1 MATRFVGLDVH
12 HDTVVITA
20 VDHQQ
25 KVILKPKAI
34 RMDQLPDW
42 VQHGLEPSD
51 HVVLE
56 ATSNAWTIHDLL
68 KPLVGKVVV
77 THAAEV
83 KQIAHTMVKT
93 DKRDA
98 LVLARLLAANL
109 LPEVWVPPQPVRE
122 LRALVSHRRQLVEQQ
137 RAAKNRLR
145 SLLARHQV
153 SPPPGGIDKET
164 TRAWWA
170 QLSLPLSERL
180 LAEQNLRLLTEVEA
194 MLDEV
199 DRELA
204 RLSVQPLWRPAM
216 AFLIQLPGIG
226 MRTGMIL
233 LSAIGDIQ
241 RFPSAK
247 HLVGYSGLGARVY
260 SSGQTYRTGGIT
272 KQGRRELRTTLV
284 EVAWVAVRT
293 HEYWAQQFHALAQRI
308 GKAKAIV
315 ALARKLLVV
324 IWHVLSKHEVDRHAD
339 EAAVARSLMR
349 WGAYYGA
356 ATSLRLPRAVFV
368 RQELVRLGLGESV
381 TSIFFAGRQN
391 RLPPAETCFP
401 T

>member
-12 HDTVVITA
+12 HDTVVIAA
-20 VDHQQ
+20 VDHEQ
-25 KVILKPKAI
+25 KVILKPKEI
-34 RMDQLPDW
+34 RMYQLQAW
-42 VQHGLEPSD
+42 VQHGLEPTD
-51 HVVLE
+51 QVVLE

-83 KQIAHTMVKT
+83 KLIANAMVKT

-145 SLLARHQV
+145 SLLARHQIT
-153 SPPPGGIDKET
+153 PPPGGIDKET
-164 TRAWWA
+164 TRAWWT
-170 QLSLPLSERL
+170 QLSLPSSEYL
-180 LAEQNLRLLTEVEA
+180 LAEQNLRLLKEVEA

-226 MRTGMIL
+226 MRTGMTL
-233 LSAIGDIQ
+233 LSAIGDIR
-241 RFPSAK
+241 RFPIAK
-247 HLVGYSGLGARVY
+247 QLVGYSG
-260 SSGQTYRTGGIT
+260 
-272 KQGRRELRTTLV
+272 
-284 EVAWVAVRT
+284 
-293 HEYWAQQFHALAQRI
+293 
-308 GKAKAIV
+308 
-315 ALARKLLVV
+315 
-324 IWHVLSKHEVDRHAD
+324 
-339 EAAVARSLMR
+339 
-349 WGAYYGA
+349 
-356 ATSLRLPRAVFV
+356 
-368 RQELVRLGLGESV
+368 
-381 TSIFFAGRQN
+381 
-391 RLPPAETCFP
+391 
-401 T
+401 